1 MNKLTKVLSVFI
13 IAGVIGTGAAGIAG
27 CKKDKGHTHSYSYTT
42 MPTELTTERAVA
54 IRL

>member
-27 CKKDKGHTHSYSYTT
+27 CKKDKGHTHSYSYTDNAT
-42 MPTELTTERAVA
+42 KSA
-54 IRL
+54 ISATR